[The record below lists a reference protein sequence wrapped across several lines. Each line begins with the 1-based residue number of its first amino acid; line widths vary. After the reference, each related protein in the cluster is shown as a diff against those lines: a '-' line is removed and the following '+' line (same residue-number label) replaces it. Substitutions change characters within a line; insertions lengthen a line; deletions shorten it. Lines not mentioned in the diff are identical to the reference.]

1 MKNKLQVISENLK
14 LRGQILKNYLILTGL
29 RFQLIVKK
37 GIWFPHRA

>member
-1 MKNKLQVISENLK
+1 MKNKLQVIRENLK
-14 LRGQILKNYLILTGL
+14 LRSQIFRNYVILIEL